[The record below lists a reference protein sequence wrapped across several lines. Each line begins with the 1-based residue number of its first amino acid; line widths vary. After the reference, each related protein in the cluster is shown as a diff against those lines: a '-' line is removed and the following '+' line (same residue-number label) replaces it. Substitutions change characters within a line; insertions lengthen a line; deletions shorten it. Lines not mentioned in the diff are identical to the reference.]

1 MVEETAVALIKD
13 VGFPIA
19 AFLLMFAL
27 YIKATRQSETRL
39 AGEVDRYESLVNKFI
54 STVAEISKNHDVAQ
68 EKNTT
73 ALVDLGNKL
82 DRHMEQKDAFMELI
96 KEDRRNEKIR

>member
-1 MVEETAVALIKD
+1 MVEETTVAFIKD

-27 YIKATRQSETRL
+27 YIKAAKQSEATRT
-39 AGEVDRYESLVNKFI
+39 GDVDRYEALVNKFM
-54 STVAEISKNHDVAQ
+54 STVAEISRNHDLAQ
-68 EKNTT
+68 EKNTM

-82 DRHMEQKDAFMELI
+82 DRHMEQKDAFIEMIRE
-96 KEDRRNEKIR
+96 ERRH

>member
-1 MVEETAVALIKD
+1 MVEETTVSLIKD

-27 YIKATRQSETRL
+27 YVKATRQSEATRT
-39 AGEVDRYESLVNKFI
+39 GDVDRYESLVNKFM
-54 STVAEISKNHDVAQ
+54 STVTDISRNHDIAQ
-68 EKNTT
+68 EKNTS

-82 DRHMEQKDAFMELI
+82 DRHIDQGDAFIEMI
-96 KEDRRNEKIR
+96 KEERRG